1 MSEKE
6 VGMFLTHLAVK
17 KKVSSSTQNQAFSA
31 ILFLYRHVLKTEL
44 GWLEGLERAK
54 KPVRIPVVFT
64 RREVK
69 AILVR
74 LQGAKWLIVSL
85 LYGSGLRLME
95 CLRLRVKD
103 IEFEYN
109 QIIVREG
116 KGRKD
121 RITMLPLN
129 LKGLLQSYLKMVKAI
144 HEDDMGAGF
153 GRVNL
158 PFALKRKYP
167 NADKE
172 WGWQYVFPASK
183 RYRDP
188 NTGDE
193 IRFHL
198 HESAVQRTMRSLI
211 RAAGITKPGN
221 CHTLR
226 HSFAT
231 HLLEDGYDIRTVQ
244 ESLGPQR
251 CEHHNDLHSCI
262 KQRSKG
268 CSKPVGR
275 NTLLMDY
282 PGL

>member
-109 QIIVREG
+109 QIIVSPTFAIRG
-116 KGRKD
+116 VQK
-121 RITMLPLN
+121 INP
-129 LKGLLQSYLKMVKAI
+129 LKMLNKI
-144 HEDDMGAGF
+144 
-153 GRVNL
+153 
-158 PFALKRKYP
+158 
-167 NADKE
+167 
-172 WGWQYVFPASK
+172 
-183 RYRDP
+183 
-188 NTGDE
+188 
-193 IRFHL
+193 
-198 HESAVQRTMRSLI
+198 
-211 RAAGITKPGN
+211 
-221 CHTLR
+221 
-226 HSFAT
+226 
-231 HLLEDGYDIRTVQ
+231 
-244 ESLGPQR
+244 
-251 CEHHNDLHSCI
+251 
-262 KQRSKG
+262 
-268 CSKPVGR
+268 
-275 NTLLMDY
+275 
-282 PGL
+282 